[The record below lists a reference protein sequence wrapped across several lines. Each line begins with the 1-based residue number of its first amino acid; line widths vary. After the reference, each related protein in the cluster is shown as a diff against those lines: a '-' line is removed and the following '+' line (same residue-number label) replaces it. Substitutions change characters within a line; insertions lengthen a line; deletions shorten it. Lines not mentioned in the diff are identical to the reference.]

1 MADNVLNLT
10 HSKWTNLWGD
20 LKNNISQYEH
30 FLLITH
36 FNNQAPCKKI
46 DFSIRC
52 LIILLVI
59 YCYGVLLKHE
69 SIIIIK
75 RKKKIEQEIII
86 Y

>member
-30 FLLITH
+30 FFTH
-36 FNNQAPCKKI
+36 NSFNYQAPCKKI

-52 LIILLVI
+52 ITIIGYLLLWSAFGAWVN
-59 YCYGVLLKHE
+59 YYYSE
-69 SIIIIK
+69 
-75 RKKKIEQEIII
+75 KKINKR
-86 Y
+86 